1 MMETIRIDGSVIRTL
16 LTGSVCG
23 IRARIEE
30 INDLNVFPVP
40 DGDTGT
46 NMTKTLEGG
55 LARLC
60 EQGTLGDQMGAFAK
74 GCVLGARGNSG
85 VILSQYMAGVA
96 SAVANKESVCA
107 GELAQALT
115 AGVERAYAAVANPV
129 EGTILTVFR
138 ESSEYAAQHADENT
152 SAEQLLEILI
162 ESAKIALAKTKEM
175 LPVLAQAD
183 VVDSGGAGYLAMLVG
198 MYDALTGKV
207 TDLGGYESVQ
217 SAKPAVNYDLFT
229 ADSVLEWG
237 YCTEALVRLQT
248 AKGDP
253 EDFDVN
259 AFKASLEAKACNSI
273 VALRDGDVLK
283 VHAHT
288 MTPADVL
295 TLCQQFGEFLEVKIE
310 NMSLQHS
317 EKTVAQEKKKQV
329 HKSYGVIAVASGEGM
344 HTLFSELGADI
355 IIDGGQTANPSAED
369 FVDAIGHLDC
379 DHVLLLPN
387 NGNILLTAQQAATLC
402 EGIDVRVVP
411 TKSFP
416 QGYSALAVF
425 NSELDDADEQVEY
438 MTEAKNAVVSGEI
451 TYAIRDTVIGDVAV
465 KKGEVI
471 GILDGKLVCSL
482 ADEQDA
488 MCAMLAKIEDIEDRE
503 ILSLFVGADVT
514 EDERAAMTEAI
525 EQAYED
531 LTVEV
536 FVGGQQ
542 VYRYLVAVE

>member
-1 MMETIRIDGSVIRTL
+1 METIRIDGGVIRTL
-16 LTGSVCG
+16 LMGSVCG
-23 IRARIEE
+23 LRARIEE
-30 INDLNVFPVP
+30 INDLNVCPGP

-55 LARLC
+55 LARLGESGTVG
-60 EQGTLGDQMGAFAK
+60 EQMAAFAK

-96 SAVANKESVCA
+96 SAVAERESVNA
-107 GELAQALT
+107 YELAQALK
-115 AGVERAYAAVANPV
+115 AGVQRAYAAVANPV

-138 ESSEYAAQHADENT
+138 ESSEYVAQNASEDIT
-152 SAEQLLEILI
+152 AEQLLETLI
-162 ESAKIALAKTKEM
+162 ERAQIALAKTKEM

-198 MYDALTGKV
+198 MSDALTGKV
-207 TDLGGYESVQ
+207 TDLTGYELVQ
-217 SAKPAVNYDLFT
+217 STKPAVNYDLFT
-229 ADSVLEWG
+229 TDSVPEWG
-237 YCTEALVRLQT
+237 YCTEALVRLQR

-253 EDFDVN
+253 EMFDVD
-259 AFKASLEAKACNSI
+259 AFKAALEAKNCNSI
-273 VALRDGDVLK
+273 VALRDSDVLK

-288 MTPADVL
+288 MTPSDVL
-295 TLCQQFGEFLEVKIE
+295 ILCQQFGEFLEVKIE
-310 NMSLQHS
+310 NMTLQHS
-317 EKTVAQEKKKQV
+317 ERTAAAQKKKI
-329 HKSYGVIAVASGEGM
+329 HKPYGVIAVASGEGM
-344 HTLFSELGADI
+344 HALFSELGADI

-369 FVDAIGHLDC
+369 FVDAIGQLDC

-402 EGIDVRVVP
+402 EDIDVRVVP

-425 NSELDDADEQVEY
+425 NSELEDADEQVEY

-451 TYAIRDTVIGDVAV
+451 TFAIRDTVIGDVQV
-465 KKGEVI
+465 KKDEAI

-482 ADEQDA
+482 ADEQEA

-503 ILSLFVGADVT
+503 ILTLFVGADVT
-514 EDERAAMTEAI
+514 EEQRQAMTEAI
-525 EQAYED
+525 EDAYED

>member
-1 MMETIRIDGSVIRTL
+1 METIRIDGGVIRTL
-16 LTGSVCG
+16 LMGSVCG
-23 IRARIEE
+23 LRARIEE

-55 LARLC
+55 LARLGESGTVG
-60 EQGTLGDQMGAFAK
+60 EQMAAFAK

-96 SAVANKESVCA
+96 SAVAENESVSA
-107 GELAQALT
+107 YELAQALK
-115 AGVERAYAAVANPV
+115 AGVQRAYAAVANPV

-138 ESSEYAAQHADENT
+138 ESSEYVAQNASEDIT
-152 SAEQLLEILI
+152 AEQLLETLI
-162 ESAKIALAKTKEM
+162 ERAQIALAKTKEM

-198 MYDALTGKV
+198 MSDALTGKV
-207 TDLGGYESVQ
+207 TDLTGYELVQ
-217 SAKPAVNYDLFT
+217 STKPAVNYDLFT
-229 ADSVLEWG
+229 TDSVPEWG
-237 YCTEALVRLQT
+237 YCTEALVRLQR

-253 EDFDVN
+253 EAFDVD
-259 AFKASLEAKACNSI
+259 AFKAALEAKNCNSI
-273 VALRDGDVLK
+273 VALRDSDVLK

-288 MTPADVL
+288 MTPSDVL
-295 TLCQQFGEFLEVKIE
+295 ILCQQFGEFLEVKIE
-310 NMSLQHS
+310 NMTLQHS
-317 EKTVAQEKKKQV
+317 ERTAAAQKKKI
-329 HKSYGVIAVASGEGM
+329 HKPYGVIAVASGEGM
-344 HTLFSELGADI
+344 HALFSELGADI

-369 FVDAIGHLDC
+369 FVDAIGQLDC

-402 EGIDVRVVP
+402 EDIDVRIVP

-425 NSELDDADEQVEY
+425 NSELEDADEQVEY

-451 TYAIRDTVIGDVAV
+451 TFAIRDTVIGDVQV
-465 KKGEVI
+465 KKDEAI

-482 ADEQDA
+482 ADEQEA

-503 ILSLFVGADVT
+503 ILTLFVGADVT
-514 EDERAAMTEAI
+514 EEQRQAMTEAI
-525 EQAYED
+525 EDAYED

>member
-1 MMETIRIDGSVIRTL
+1 METIRIDGGVICTL

-23 IRARIEE
+23 IRTYIDE

-55 LARLC
+55 LARLN
-60 EQGTLGDQMGAFAK
+60 EQGTLGEQMGAFAK

-96 SAVANKESVCA
+96 AALADKDHASAY
-107 GELAQALT
+107 ELAQALT
-115 AGVERAYAAVANPV
+115 AGVDRAYAAVATPV

-138 ESSEYAAQHADENT
+138 ESSLYAAQHADENM

-162 ESAKIALAKTKEM
+162 ESAKIALAKTKEL

-183 VVDSGGAGYLAMLVG
+183 VVDSGGAGYLAMLAG

-207 TDLGGYESVQ
+207 TDVGSFESVQ

-237 YCTEALVRLQT
+237 YCTETLVRLQT
-248 AKGDP
+248 AKGNP
-253 EDFDVN
+253 EAFDVN
-259 AFKASLEAKACNSI
+259 AFKAALEAKNCNSI

-344 HTLFSELGADI
+344 HALFSELGADI

-369 FVDAIGHLDC
+369 FVDAIGQLDC

-402 EGIDVRVVP
+402 EEIDVRVVP

-425 NSELDDADEQVEY
+425 NSELEDADEQVEY

-451 TYAIRDTVIGDVAV
+451 TFAIRDTVIGDVAV
-465 KKGEVI
+465 KKGEAI

-488 MCAMLAKIEDIEDRE
+488 MCAMLAEIEDIEDRE

-514 EDERAAMTEAI
+514 EDERVAMTEAI

-531 LTVEV
+531 LSVEV
-536 FVGGQQ
+536 FMGGQQ

>member
-1 MMETIRIDGSVIRTL
+1 METIRIDGAVMRTL
-16 LTGSVCG
+16 LVGSVQG
-23 IRARIEE
+23 LRARIEE
-30 INDLNVFPVP
+30 INELNVFPVP

-55 LARLC
+55 LARLV
-60 EQGTLGDQMGAFAK
+60 EQGTVGEQMVAFAK

-85 VILSQYMAGVA
+85 VILSQYMSGVA
-96 SAVANKESVCA
+96 SAVANRESVSVK
-107 GELAQALT
+107 ELACALN

-138 ESSEYAAQHADENT
+138 ESSAYAAQNAGEQT
-152 SAEQLLEILI
+152 TAEQLLEMVI

-207 TDLGGYESVQ
+207 TEIGSYEQ
-217 SAKPAVNYDLFT
+217 ATTAKPAVNYDLFT
-229 ADSVLEWG
+229 TESVLEWG
-237 YCTEALVRLQT
+237 YCTEALVRLQR

-253 EDFDVN
+253 ESFDVE
-259 AFKASLEAKACNSI
+259 AFRRALEAKGCNSI

-288 MTPADVL
+288 KIPGDVL
-295 TLCQQFGEFLEVKIE
+295 ALCQLYGEFLEVKIE

-317 EKTVAQEKKKQV
+317 ERTAAEQKKRV
-329 HKSYGVIAVASGEGM
+329 HKPYGVIAVASGDGM
-344 HTLFSELGADI
+344 HALFSELGADI

-369 FVDAIGHLDC
+369 FVEAIEQLDV

-387 NGNILLTAQQAATLC
+387 NGNILLTAQQAASLC
-402 EGIDVRVVP
+402 DGVDVRVVP

-416 QGYSALAVF
+416 QGYTALAVF
-425 NSELDDADEQVEY
+425 NSELEDADDQVAD

-451 TYAIRDTVIGDVAV
+451 TYAIRDTVLGDVTV
-465 KKGEVI
+465 KKDEAI
-471 GILDGKLVCSL
+471 GILDGKLVCSCE
-482 ADEQDA
+482 DEIA
-488 MCAMLAKIEDIEDRE
+488 AMLTMLGKIDDIEDRE
-503 ILSLFVGADVT
+503 ILTLFIGADVT
-514 EDERAAMTEAI
+514 EEQREQMTEAI
-525 EQAYED
+525 EDAFED
-531 LTVEV
+531 LSVEV
-536 FVGGQQ
+536 FIGGQQ

>member
-1 MMETIRIDGSVIRTL
+1 METIKIDGAMMRTL
-16 LTGSVCG
+16 LVGSVQV
-23 IRARIEE
+23 IRVRIEE

-55 LARLC
+55 LSRLE
-60 EQGTLGDQMGAFAK
+60 EQDSVGGHLTKFAK

-96 SAVANKESVCA
+96 SALADKESVSA
-107 GELAQALT
+107 MELAQALL

-138 ESSEYAAQHADENT
+138 ESSTFAAQNANEDT
-152 SAEQLLEILI
+152 TPEQLLELVI
-162 ESAKIALAKTKEM
+162 ENAKIALAKTKEI

-198 MYDALTGKV
+198 MYDALTGKT
-207 TDLGGYESVQ
+207 TDIGNYDRVRNS
-217 SAKPAVNYDLFT
+217 KPTVNYDLFT
-229 ADSVLEWG
+229 TDSILEWG
-237 YCTEALVRLQT
+237 YCTEVLVRLQR

-253 EDFDVN
+253 EDFDVEDFR
-259 AFKASLEAKACNSI
+259 AALEARDCNSI

-288 MTPADVL
+288 MTPGDVL
-295 TLCQQFGEFLEVKIE
+295 ALCQRYGEFLEVKIE

-317 EKTVAQEKKKQV
+317 ERTAAEQKKKI

-344 HTLFSELGADI
+344 HALFTELGADI
-355 IIDGGQTANPSAED
+355 IIDGGQTANPSAGD
-369 FVDAIGHLDC
+369 FVEAIEQLDC

-387 NGNILLTAQQAATLC
+387 NGNILLTAQQAAELSDHA
-402 EGIDVRVVP
+402 DVRVVP

-416 QGYSALAVF
+416 QGYTALAVF
-425 NSELDDADEQVEY
+425 NSALEDVDEQVEY
-438 MTEAKNAVVSGEI
+438 MTDAKSAVVSGEI
-451 TYAIRDTVIGDVAV
+451 TFAIRDTVIGDVEV
-465 KKGEVI
+465 KKDEAI
-471 GILDGKLVCSL
+471 GILDGKLVCSCT
-482 ADEQDA
+482 DETE
-488 MCAMLAKIEDIEDRE
+488 AMLAMLAEIDDIEDRE
-503 ILSLFVGADVT
+503 ILTLFVGDGV
-514 EDERAAMTEAI
+514 DEQDRVAMTEAI
-525 EQAYED
+525 EEAYED
-531 LTVEV
+531 LSVEV
-536 FVGGQQ
+536 FIGGQQ

>member
-1 MMETIRIDGSVIRTL
+1 METIRIDGSVIRTL
-16 LTGSVCG
+16 LVGSVCG
-23 IRARIEE
+23 LRAHMEE

-55 LARLC
+55 LAKLD
-60 EQGTLGDQMGAFAK
+60 EQGTVGEHMAAFSR

-96 SAVANKESVCA
+96 AAIAYKESISV
-107 GELAQALT
+107 GELANALEL
-115 AGVERAYAAVANPV
+115 GVDRAYAAVSNPV

-138 ESSEYAAQHADENT
+138 ESSEYAAKHADENT
-152 SAEQLLEILI
+152 TAEQLLEMVI
-162 ESAKIALAKTKEM
+162 ESAKEALAKTKEM

-207 TDLGGYESVQ
+207 TDLGSYESAQ

-229 ADSVLEWG
+229 TDSVPEWG
-237 YCTEALVRLQT
+237 YCTEALVRLQR

-253 EDFDVN
+253 EAFDVE
-259 AFKASLEAKACNSI
+259 AFKAALEQKDCNSI

-288 MTPADVL
+288 MTPSDVL
-295 TLCQQFGEFLEVKIE
+295 ILCQVYGEFLEVKIE
-310 NMSLQHS
+310 NMTLQHS
-317 EKTVAQEKKKQV
+317 ERTVAEQKKKKQV
-329 HKSYGVIAVASGEGM
+329 HKPYGVITVASGEGM
-344 HTLFSELGADI
+344 HALFTELGADI
-355 IIDGGQTANPSAED
+355 VIDGGQTANPSAED
-369 FVDAIGHLDC
+369 FVDAIGQLDC

-387 NGNILLTAQQAATLC
+387 NGNILLTAQQAAKLC
-402 EGIDVRVVP
+402 EGVDVRVVP

-416 QGYSALAVF
+416 QGYTALAVF
-425 NSELDDADEQVEY
+425 NAAIEDIDEQVSD
-438 MTEAKNAVVSGEI
+438 MTDAKDAVVSGEI

-465 KKGEVI
+465 GKDESI
-471 GILDGKLVCSL
+471 GILDGKLVCSC
-482 ADEQDA
+482 ADEYEA
-488 MCAMLAKIEDIEDRE
+488 MIAMLGAIEDIEDRE
-503 ILSLFVGADVT
+503 ILTLFVGDGVS
-514 EDERAAMTEAI
+514 EEERVAMTEAI
-525 EQAYED
+525 EEAYED
-531 LTVEV
+531 LSVEV

>member
-1 MMETIRIDGSVIRTL
+1 METIRIDGGVIRTL
-16 LTGSVCG
+16 LMGSVCG
-23 IRARIEE
+23 LRARIEE

-55 LARLC
+55 LAKLA
-60 EQGTLGDQMGAFAK
+60 EQGTLSEQMGAFAK

-85 VILSQYMAGVA
+85 VSLSQYMAGVA
-96 SAVANKESVCA
+96 SAVAESESVNA
-107 GELAQALT
+107 YELAQALK
-115 AGVERAYAAVANPV
+115 AGVQRAYAAVANPV

-138 ESSEYAAQHADENT
+138 ESSEYVAQNASEDIT
-152 SAEQLLEILI
+152 AEQLLETLI
-162 ESAKIALAKTKEM
+162 ERAQIALAKTKEM

-198 MYDALTGKV
+198 MSDALTGKV
-207 TDLGGYESVQ
+207 TDLTGYELVQ
-217 SAKPAVNYDLFT
+217 STKPAVNYDLFT
-229 ADSVLEWG
+229 TDSVPEWG
-237 YCTEALVRLQT
+237 YCTEALVRLQR

-253 EDFDVN
+253 EAFDVD
-259 AFKASLEAKACNSI
+259 AFKAALEAKNCNSI
-273 VALRDGDVLK
+273 VALRDSDVLK

-288 MTPADVL
+288 MTPSDVL
-295 TLCQQFGEFLEVKIE
+295 ILCQQFGEFLEVKIE
-310 NMSLQHS
+310 NMTLQHS
-317 EKTVAQEKKKQV
+317 ERTAAAQKKKI
-329 HKSYGVIAVASGEGM
+329 HKPYGVIAVASGEGM
-344 HTLFSELGADI
+344 HALFSELGADI

-369 FVDAIGHLDC
+369 FVDAIGQLDC

-402 EGIDVRVVP
+402 EDIDVRVVP

-425 NSELDDADEQVEY
+425 NSELEDADEQVEY

-451 TYAIRDTVIGDVAV
+451 TFAIRDTVIGDVQV
-465 KKGEVI
+465 KKDEAI

-503 ILSLFVGADVT
+503 ILTLFVGADVT
-514 EDERAAMTEAI
+514 EEQRQAMTEAI
-525 EQAYED
+525 KDAYED

>member
-1 MMETIRIDGSVIRTL
+1 METIRIDGASMRAL
-16 LTGSVCG
+16 LLGSVQG

-55 LARLC
+55 LSRLE
-60 EQGTLGDQMGAFAK
+60 EQDSVGGHLTKFAK

-96 SAVANKESVCA
+96 SALADKESVSA
-107 GELAQALT
+107 MELAQALL

-138 ESSEYAAQHADENT
+138 ESSTFAAQNANEDT
-152 SAEQLLEILI
+152 TPEQLLELVI
-162 ESAKIALAKTKEM
+162 ENAKIALAKTKEI

-198 MYDALTGKV
+198 MYDALTGKT
-207 TDLGGYESVQ
+207 TDIGNYDRVRNS
-217 SAKPAVNYDLFT
+217 KPTVNYDLFT
-229 ADSVLEWG
+229 TDSILEWG
-237 YCTEALVRLQT
+237 YCTEVLVRLQR

-253 EDFDVN
+253 EDFDVEDFR
-259 AFKASLEAKACNSI
+259 AALEARDCNSI

-288 MTPADVL
+288 MTPGDVL
-295 TLCQQFGEFLEVKIE
+295 ALCQMYGEFLEVKIE

-317 EKTVAQEKKKQV
+317 ERTAAEQKKKI
-329 HKSYGVIAVASGEGM
+329 HKPYGVIAVASGEGM
-344 HTLFSELGADI
+344 HALFTELGADI
-355 IIDGGQTANPSAED
+355 IIDGGQTANPSAQD
-369 FVDAIGHLDC
+369 FVDAIAELDC

-387 NGNILLTAQQAATLC
+387 NGNILLTAQQAADLC
-402 EGIDVRVVP
+402 DHADVRVVP

-425 NSELDDADEQVEY
+425 NSELEDIDEQVEF
-438 MTEAKNAVVSGEI
+438 MTEAKSAVVSGEI
-451 TYAIRDTVIGDVAV
+451 TFAIRDTVIGDVEV
-465 KKGEVI
+465 KKDEAI
-471 GILDGKLVCSL
+471 GILDGKLVCSCT
-482 ADEQDA
+482 DETE
-488 MCAMLAKIEDIEDRE
+488 AMLTMLAEIDDIEDRE
-503 ILSLFVGADVT
+503 ILTLFVGDGV
-514 EDERAAMTEAI
+514 DEQDRVAMTDAI
-525 EQAYED
+525 EEAYED
-531 LTVEV
+531 LSVEV
-536 FVGGQQ
+536 FIGGQQ

>member
-1 MMETIRIDGSVIRTL
+1 METIRIDGGVIRTL
-16 LTGSVCG
+16 LMGSVCG
-23 IRARIEE
+23 LRARIEE

-55 LARLC
+55 LARLGESGTVG
-60 EQGTLGDQMGAFAK
+60 EQMAAFAK

-96 SAVANKESVCA
+96 SAVAERESVNA
-107 GELAQALT
+107 YELAQALK
-115 AGVERAYAAVANPV
+115 AGVQRAYAAVANPV

-138 ESSEYAAQHADENT
+138 ESSEYVAQNASEDIT
-152 SAEQLLEILI
+152 AEQLLETLI
-162 ESAKIALAKTKEM
+162 ERAQIALAKTKEM

-198 MYDALTGKV
+198 MSDALTGKV
-207 TDLGGYESVQ
+207 TDLTGYELVQ
-217 SAKPAVNYDLFT
+217 STKPAVNYDLFT
-229 ADSVLEWG
+229 TDSVPEWG
-237 YCTEALVRLQT
+237 YCTEALVRLQR

-253 EDFDVN
+253 EMFDVD
-259 AFKASLEAKACNSI
+259 AFKAALEAKNCNSI
-273 VALRDGDVLK
+273 VALRDSDVLK

-288 MTPADVL
+288 MTPSDVL
-295 TLCQQFGEFLEVKIE
+295 ILCQQFGEFLEVKIE
-310 NMSLQHS
+310 NMTLQHS
-317 EKTVAQEKKKQV
+317 ERTAAAQKKKI
-329 HKSYGVIAVASGEGM
+329 HKPYGVIAVASGEGM
-344 HTLFSELGADI
+344 HALFSELGADI

-369 FVDAIGHLDC
+369 FVDAIGQLDC

-402 EGIDVRVVP
+402 EDIDVRVVP

-425 NSELDDADEQVEY
+425 NSELEDADEQVEY

-451 TYAIRDTVIGDVAV
+451 TFAIRDTVIGDVQV
-465 KKGEVI
+465 KKDEAI

-482 ADEQDA
+482 ADEQEA

-503 ILSLFVGADVT
+503 ILTLFVGADVT
-514 EDERAAMTEAI
+514 EEQRQAMTEAI
-525 EQAYED
+525 EDAYED